1 MLWPFKPRKPA
12 SPCFSVGQYNIDAT
26 IDGLLGLK
34 LLSRDEC
41 SALNLEMT
49 FEGQQLWHC
58 PEVRFMDLQWNTIL
72 GTVNRAIFKISIQWE
87 GFRHE
92 AGEACR
98 DIAIYCT
105 KHYGKQKDISFQG
118 RDLTVWDASNGNI
131 VFDMV
136 NMGSESL
143 LNVTLTSRKVP
154 LFRRI

>member
-1 MLWPFKPRKPA
+1 
-12 SPCFSVGQYNIDAT
+12 
-26 IDGLLGLK
+26 
-34 LLSRDEC
+34 
-41 SALNLEMT
+41 MT

-58 PEVRFMDLQWNTIL
+58 PDAHFMDLQWNTIL
-72 GTVNRAIFKISIQWE
+72 GTVNRLTFKISIQWE
-87 GFRHE
+87 GPRHQ
-92 AGEACR
+92 AGKACR

-105 KHYGKQKDISFQG
+105 KHYGKQKDVSFQG

-154 LFRRI
+154 SFRLI